1 MNVPNLPLRWFRETL
16 RVDHKRYRAA
26 VTGQPFYSEMGNGDI
41 QTLYFGKRP
50 NLIRIYDKQAE
61 YRHQYRLLVRT
72 LGKSIE
78 PPLFESVYGFSNP
91 DSILTRVERQIRRTR
106 SN

>member
-1 MNVPNLPLRWFRETL
+1 MSTLRLWGSCEWTFAVNVPNLPLRWFRETL

-72 LGKSIE
+72 LAARGASA
-78 PPLFESVYGFSNP
+78 
-91 DSILTRVERQIRRTR
+91 DS
-106 SN
+106 